1 MFWSEHT
8 SHLRHNTR
16 DVRKALGGVVD
27 YYRKGG
33 VTPEHRSALLKLHC
47 DTNGRFTDQ
56 LAMLIRSFR
65 RPRQPSPVSGFLG
78 ELSVERQQAIAT
90 SIARDGYYVF
100 EQRIPSDLCDQIE
113 AFAART
119 PCRVEGRDREPQ
131 DRMLFDP
138 KEPISKTYR
147 VAEEDIIGNRAMQ
160 RLMADPSM
168 LAIAELYLR
177 SQPILS
183 MMNLWWSATYGDRPG
198 DHAAQEFH
206 FDFDPPPAWL
216 LFFIYLTDVGPEN
229 GPHVYA
235 RGSHVAG
242 HPAAGPL
249 LWRGYVRIPD
259 SDIAAAFGRENVVEL
274 LGKRG
279 TILAVDTRGFHK
291 GKMLTAGHRL
301 MTQLTYSYPPYS
313 GAHGVVR
320 KINSEVDPSLAK
332 AIKATP
338 RVFERYT

>member
-1 MFWSEHT
+1 MSWSEHA
-8 SHLRHNTR
+8 SYLRHNVR
-16 DVRKALGGVVD
+16 DIGKVLGGVVD
-27 YYRKGG
+27 FYRKGS
-33 VTPEHRSALLKLHC
+33 VATESRKALLKLHC

-56 LAMLIRSFR
+56 LAMLVRALR
-65 RPRQPSPVSGFLG
+65 RPRPPSPVSGFLG
-78 ELSVERQQAIAT
+78 ELTVERQKAIAA

-119 PCRVEGRDREPQ
+119 PCRVEGRGPGPQ
-131 DRMLFDP
+131 DRVLFDP

-147 VAEEDIIGNRAMQ
+147 VMEEDITANCAMQ
-160 RLMADPSM
+160 QLMADPSM
-168 LAIAELYLR
+168 LAIAEIYLK

-183 MMNLWWSATYGDRPG
+183 MMNLWWSAAYGDTPG
-198 DHAAQEFH
+198 SQAAQEFH

-249 LWRGYVRIPD
+249 LSRGYVRIPD
-259 SDIAAAFGRENVVEL
+259 SDIAAAFGKENVVEL
-274 LGKRG
+274 LGRRG

-291 GKMLTAGHRL
+291 GKMLNAGHRL
-301 MTQLTYSYPPYS
+301 MAQLTFSYPPYS
-313 GAHGVVR
+313 GAHGFAR
-320 KINSEVDPSLAK
+320 KIGREVGPSLAK